1 MDIEKRIEELEKTLL
16 RLESRYSQSNPVD
29 VLAIRALKREIKRLN
44 EEKAQAKNWICPAV
58 YPSPQQCST
67 PSTMALY
74 FEQ

>member
-44 EEKAQAKNWICPAV
+44 AELAEGKSRK
-58 YPSPQQCST
+58 
-67 PSTMALY
+67 
-74 FEQ
+74 